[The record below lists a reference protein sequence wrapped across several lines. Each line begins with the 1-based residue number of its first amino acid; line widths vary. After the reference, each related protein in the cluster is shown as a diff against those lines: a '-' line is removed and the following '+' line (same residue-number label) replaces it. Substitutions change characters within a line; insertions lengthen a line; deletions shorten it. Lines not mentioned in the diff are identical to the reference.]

1 MSSEPKIPMTPGCF
15 ERLKQ
20 ELRQIREHDRA
31 ENVRDIEVARE
42 HGDLR
47 ENAEYHQ
54 AKEDQAFLEG
64 RILELRRMLEEA
76 EILEGVEDTSKVTH
90 GTKVTLRDE
99 DGDVET
105 YVFTSTHNKPDTDLP
120 VVSPESALGAALEGR
135 AVGDSV
141 TYEAPG
147 GKFTVEVTAIEVF

>member
-1 MSSEPKIPMTPGCF
+1 MATTRLTQEAFDRLQGELAELESSGRTTIQ
-15 ERLKQ
+15 ERIL
-20 ELRQIREHDRA
+20 
-31 ENVRDIEVARE
+31 NARE
-42 HGDLR
+42 LGDLR

-135 AVGDSV
+135 VVGDSV

>member
-1 MSSEPKIPMTPGCF
+1 MATT
-15 ERLKQ
+15 RLTQ
-20 ELRQIREHDRA
+20 EAFDRLQS
-31 ENVRDIEVARE
+31 EVAELETSGRTTIQERILNARE
-42 HGDLR
+42 LGDLR

-99 DGDVET
+99 DGDLET

>member
-1 MSSEPKIPMTPGCF
+1 MATTRLTQEAFDRLQGELAELESSGRTTIQ
-15 ERLKQ
+15 ERIL
-20 ELRQIREHDRA
+20 
-31 ENVRDIEVARE
+31 NARE
-42 HGDLR
+42 LGDLR

>member
-1 MSSEPKIPMTPGCF
+1 MATTRLTQEAFDRLQSELAELETSGRAAIQ
-15 ERLKQ
+15 ERIL
-20 ELRQIREHDRA
+20 
-31 ENVRDIEVARE
+31 NARE
-42 HGDLR
+42 LGDLR

-54 AKEDQAFLEG
+54 AKEDQGFLEG
-64 RILELRRMLEEA
+64 RIMEMRRMLEEA
-76 EILEGVEDTSKVTH
+76 EILEGVEDASKVTH

-147 GKFTVEVTAIEVF
+147 GRFTVEVTAIEVF